1 MAPDIKFC
9 GLTRSVDA
17 QLAADLGAR
26 YAGVIFAGGPRNL
39 SVEQAASV
47 FAGLPARVKRVGVF
61 GSQSPEDIA
70 SVASML
76 ALDVVQLH
84 ENGEPSF
91 VSALRKLTSVEIWS
105 VLRLSRGLLPE
116 NSKVVAAVADGVVL
130 DAHVPGLLGGTGVA
144 LPWQELAGGLDALRK
159 TRFILAGGLRPEN
172 VGRAISLVA
181 PDVVDVSSGVEAEV
195 GIKDPGRMK
204 AFRDAVSQASI
215 PTP

>member
-17 QLAADLGAR
+17 QMAADLGAR
-26 YAGVIFAGGPRNL
+26 YVGVIFAGGPRHR

-47 FAGLPARVKRVGVF
+47 FADVPARVKRVGVF
-61 GSQSPEDIA
+61 GSQRFDEIA
-70 SVASML
+70 SIAATL
-76 ALDVVQLH
+76 GLDVIQLH
-84 ENGEPSF
+84 EGGDASS
-91 VSALRKLTSVEIWS
+91 VSALRKLTSAEIWC

-116 NSKVVAAVADGVVL
+116 NSKAVAAMADGMVL
-130 DAHVPGLLGGTGVA
+130 DAYVPGVLGGTGVA
-144 LPWQELAGGLDALRK
+144 LPWQELATVVDTLRP
-159 TRFILAGGLRPEN
+159 TRLILAGGLRPEN
-172 VGRAISLVA
+172 VGQAISLVA

-195 GIKDPGRMK
+195 GIKDHEKMK